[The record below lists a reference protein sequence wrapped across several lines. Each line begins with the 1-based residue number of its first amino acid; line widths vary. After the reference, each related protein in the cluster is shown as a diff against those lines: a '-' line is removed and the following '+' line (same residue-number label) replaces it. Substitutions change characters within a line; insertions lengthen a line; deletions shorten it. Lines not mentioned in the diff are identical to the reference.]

1 MKQTLFIILFLLS
14 LNSFSQEKPFS
25 EIIETDSSTIEIIRN
40 SLYKCWEETYKFKD
54 SSRFISWFIDDTTQV
69 HYENWGRKN
78 SNSYIG
84 ISREYK
90 KDGTLM
96 YEWDHDKDIYKVNR
110 TFYPFYELLEK
121 MKAIADSLIISA
133 YSKEFFEKHVR
144 FDYDCYTYD
153 KEGYVGSWTEP
164 IERKPSE
171 FLFRYSVRLSGSE
184 WINEMIGMKIDSNG
198 LYMPDEGFFGDPRG
212 FEKVKSDYSTF
223 NIGKNKAIVIAK
235 EHGLIQTDSSEISEF
250 LTWKSF
256 EKLEFYNGQFLYYIT
271 EYTGKTEYKE
281 GNDRKG
287 IIFRFNV
294 YSFNPWTGEFIEKKK
309 MKSIKEWGKNS
320 GHSTGLM
327 NDNE

>member
-1 MKQTLFIILFLLS
+1 MRHIIYITFLFLS
-14 LNSFSQEKPFS
+14 VNVFGQKPFR
-25 EIIETDSSTIEIIRN
+25 EIIETDSSHIEIVRN
-40 SLYKCWEETYKFKD
+40 SVYRCYEETYKNKD
-54 SSRFISWFIDDTTQV
+54 SIWWSVSFIDDTTKLNTEGWKTKSGK
-69 HYENWGRKN
+69 YLGTWK
-78 SNSYIG
+78 
-84 ISREYK
+84 EYNRQ
-90 KDGTLM
+90 GELM
-96 YEWDHDKDIYKVNR
+96 YTWNHETGLCVVNKSL
-110 TFYPFYELLEK
+110 YPYHELLEK
-121 MKAIADSLIISA
+121 MKAISDSLIISA

-153 KEGYVGSWTEP
+153 KDGYVGSWTEP
-164 IERKPSE
+164 IKRKPTE
-171 FLFRYSVRLSGSE
+171 FLLRYSVRLSGSE

-198 LYMPDEGFFGDPRG
+198 KYMPDEGFFGDPRG
-212 FEKVKSDYSTF
+212 FEKVKSDYRTF
-223 NIGKNKAIVIAK
+223 NIDKNRAIVIAK
-235 EHGLIQTDSSEISEF
+235 GHGLIESDSSEISEF

-271 EYTGKTEYKE
+271 EYTGKTEYTE

-327 NDNE
+327 PDNE